1 MHLLNVLLIK
11 RNKGFVVF
19 QKVITKDLSN
29 FRNRSIEEL
38 LTVSASDGPEYIL
51 INLQL
56 AIHLFKHLTR

>member
-11 RNKGFVVF
+11 RNKGFVIF
-19 QKVITKDLSN
+19 QKVIAKDLSN

>member
-11 RNKGFVVF
+11 RNKGFVIF
-19 QKVITKDLSN
+19 QKVIAKDLSN

-38 LTVSASDGPEYIL
+38 LTVSTSDGPEYIL